1 MLHSSSRKKLP
12 ISPAICEF
20 TSKIIWEFFRH
31 LFCITI
37 CITNTEMI
45 TLDKINL
52 SQKLSLFNDYWSPK
66 IVGELNGYSYELHML
81 SGNGAILRGKSAGQ
95 QFI

>member
-1 MLHSSSRKKLP
+1 
-12 ISPAICEF
+12 
-20 TSKIIWEFFRH
+20 
-31 LFCITI
+31 
-37 CITNTEMI
+37 MI

>member
-1 MLHSSSRKKLP
+1 MSYDLKCCL
-12 ISPAICEF
+12 
-20 TSKIIWEFFRH
+20 KIPENRR
-31 LFCITI
+31 LLAAYYITI
-37 CITNTEMI
+37 MEMI
-45 TLDKINL
+45 VVEKINL